1 MNDQDLNDR
10 DLNRGDANRPETTGQ
25 PAPSRRPVF
34 EALLYPRRSLDK
46 RGYLFLIAGTAII
59 IFLYGLVFLVI
70 GAWPIFGFLGG
81 EWVLFWYLFSRHH
94 RGNGRAERLRL
105 YDDHLLFESFDARGR
120 LKSVRLQPYWL
131 NVILERAGEPDNALF
146 LRSHGKQVEVGS
158 FLSPQE
164 RNDLAEE
171 LRLVLARHR
180 SPNPG

>member
-1 MNDQDLNDR
+1 MNDQDLNHR
-10 DLNRGDANRPETTGQ
+10 DASHREAGSAAARDAT
-25 PAPSRRPVF
+25 ARRPVF

-105 YDDHLLFESFDARGR
+105 YDDHLLLESFDARGC
-120 LKSVRLQPYWL
+120 
-131 NVILERAGEPDNALF
+131 RA
-146 LRSHGKQVEVGS
+146 
-158 FLSPQE
+158 
-164 RNDLAEE
+164 
-171 LRLVLARHR
+171 
-180 SPNPG
+180 